1 MKLDQHDPDSFAVCE
16 RVAHDIPQTL
26 RRCKN
31 YPTLFGVRQTCNW
44 NTTSLK
50 KISVPSDCAARM
62 ASIWTEDPKSLAKE
76 LADDE
81 DMTASTLSH
90 EEAVQATASKIWTK
104 TPIADWASST
114 QRKCSF
120 GDLSLKILTPENLC
134 FDAHTRHH
142 VSHCIDRITDWEG
155 ELDEET
161 LVRLMQQGAF
171 ADLPEVIRPKKAINA
186 PFLLNLCILP
196 KGGAKFDIYK
206 HFMFERNKVK
216 LGDESHACEGVSN
229 LGGVTA
235 FWFEE
240 EDEELFYV
248 ILLVSLTTCRR
259 RMLTCAD
266 LPVSEVVQ

>member
-1 MKLDQHDPDSFAVCE
+1 
-16 RVAHDIPQTL
+16 
-26 RRCKN
+26 
-31 YPTLFGVRQTCNW
+31 
-44 NTTSLK
+44 
-50 KISVPSDCAARM
+50 M

-216 LGDESHACEGVSN
+216 LGDAPQMCRGQPYLIDLKGNKASGAKPFIYMFQR
-229 LGGVTA
+229 LGGLQISFSRVLLKQQAKHLCALQTQQLQVKKEQNDR
-235 FWFEE
+235 FFEMNRTLAKE
-240 EDEELFYV
+240 SP
-248 ILLVSLTTCRR
+248 ILVESPRSGSKRKTRSSSTSSC
-259 RMLTCAD
+259 
-266 LPVSEVVQ
+266 SSH